1 MIQLNL
7 DLEEQS
13 STQTYVSRTCTHINT
28 RPAARSKYDFVDLT
42 TFIIP
47 TGQGHINKIFTKA
60 TLVFAYGLIKKGK
73 NKKNPE
79 VNVYL

>member
-1 MIQLNL
+1 MLAEL
-7 DLEEQS
+7 VPT
-13 STQTYVSRTCTHINT
+13 ST
-28 RPAARSKYDFVDLT
+28 PAPPPVNFT